1 MSSCMSGGNNGLFE
15 KLCHALIVCTKARSS
30 ASLRLNRFFDLLE
43 DASRTSTRSSR
54 RLEVPGYAR
63 ELARILNISG
73 DDMCYCKRGNRNRM
87 SSTHADASLTER
99 GLAGVFLHH
108 LQLTYKNV

>member
-1 MSSCMSGGNNGLFE
+1 
-15 KLCHALIVCTKARSS
+15 
-30 ASLRLNRFFDLLE
+30 
-43 DASRTSTRSSR
+43 
-54 RLEVPGYAR
+54 
-63 ELARILNISG
+63 
-73 DDMCYCKRGNRNRM
+73 M